1 MQNRYV
7 SEEVL
12 SICLANHSFINEIR
26 VISFPHKNSHK
37 IYIRYNMKSSLY
49 ILYSPILRVMW
60 SIQGAYMWIQN
71 FAELLM
77 NSSCS
82 KFPQKLYIKIPLLL
96 PPFNCAP
103 TYTFSPYEKNWSLF
117 LIHQPDWNQSK
128 RYDDLALSLL
138 YRNVP
143 QKVLRLYNNDGDFRG
158 ILSPRAKA
166 LQ

>member
-82 KFPQKLYIKIPLLL
+82 KFPQKLYNKNPSSPPSIQLCSDLHIFSLWKKLILIPYTSTWLEPIKALR
-96 PPFNCAP
+96 
-103 TYTFSPYEKNWSLF
+103 WS
-117 LIHQPDWNQSK
+117 SS
-128 RYDDLALSLL
+128 LSL
-138 YRNVP
+138 
-143 QKVLRLYNNDGDFRG
+143 
-158 ILSPRAKA
+158 I
-166 LQ
+166 